1 MDFKNVFKINFVEYK
16 SKKHNFKIGK
26 VISIYLMSKFKSHHQ

>member
-16 SKKHNFKIGK
+16 SKRHNLK
-26 VISIYLMSKFKSHHQ
+26 VDNIVSIDLMSKVVIST

>member
-16 SKKHNFKIGK
+16 SKRHNLK
-26 VISIYLMSKFKSHHQ
+26 VGNIVIIYLI